1 MSKKPTIL
9 TIAGFDSSCG
19 AGVVAD
25 VSTARVLGAH
35 GVAVITCVTVQNTT
49 GIKEVFSLPEKLIA
63 KQIESLFEDFEISAV
78 KVGVLYSKP
87 VALAVFM
94 KLKKFKPK
102 FVVVDPIVSSSSG
115 TPLACEETMKLL
127 CEKVFPMCSLVTP
140 NFLELCKLLRLL
152 GRDKFANDLENS
164 KSRED
169 VEDIYL
175 AVSAF
180 FLNLN
185 FPPFFVKGGHL
196 PPSVISNSV
205 NKKLMHF
212 DALIYD
218 GSVDIFEQNRINT
231 NNSHGTGC
239 TLSTAISVELCR
251 NKTLRDAVKKA
262 QEFVFQS
269 ILLARGVKFGNGSGP
284 VDQFVPDYLFK
295 YHLKGKL

>member
-9 TIAGFDSSCG
+9 SIAGFDSSCG

-25 VSTARVLGAH
+25 VNTARVLGAH
-35 GVAVITCVTVQNTT
+35 GVAVLTCVTAQNTT
-49 GIKEVFSLPEKLIA
+49 GIKDVFPLPEKLVRE
-63 KQIESLFEDFEISAV
+63 QIESLFEDFDISAV
-78 KVGVLYSKP
+78 KVGVLYSES
-87 VALAVFM
+87 AASAVVNC
-94 KLKKFKPK
+94 LEKFKPK
-102 FVVVDPIVSSSSG
+102 FVVLDPVISSSSG
-115 TPLACEETMKLL
+115 TPLACEETMNFL

-140 NFLELCKLLRLL
+140 NFLELCELLRLL
-152 GRDKFANDLENS
+152 GEDKFANDLENS
-164 KSRED
+164 KSRKH
-169 VEDIYL
+169 VEDIYM

-196 PPSVISNSV
+196 PSSAISKSINEE
-205 NKKLMHF
+205 LMHF
-212 DALIYD
+212 DALLFD
-218 GSVDIFEQNRINT
+218 GSVEILEQNRINT

-269 ILLARGVKFGNGSGP
+269 ILLARELKFGNGSGP
-284 VDQFVPDYLFK
+284 IDQFVPDYLFK